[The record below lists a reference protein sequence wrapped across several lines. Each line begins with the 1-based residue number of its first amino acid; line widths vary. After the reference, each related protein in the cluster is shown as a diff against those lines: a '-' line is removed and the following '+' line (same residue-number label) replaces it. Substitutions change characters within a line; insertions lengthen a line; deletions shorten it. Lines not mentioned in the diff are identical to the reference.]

1 MTQNKQNQLIN
12 ELENLRQINEA
23 LKNEIIEHKRVVNEL
38 KQSEKYYRTIF
49 ENTGTL
55 LLTVENDMTISGANC
70 EWGGSFG
77 YTREEMEGAKWP
89 QLVSGDYVEKMQEY
103 HRLRRINP
111 NGAPTRYH
119 SWIKTKLG
127 NVIDCLIIATVIPG
141 TTRSVLLV
149 VDISGD
155 HRIGRP
161 PTAQELELNLGK
173 MRRMLMQ
180 TVDSLAAA
188 LETRDPYT
196 AGHQKKVACL
206 ATAIAKEMGL
216 SADKV
221 EGVHV
226 AGTLHD
232 IGKIFVPSEILS
244 KPGKISEIEYKLVQ
258 SHSQAG
264 YEIIKNIEFPW
275 PIAEI
280 VLQHHERING
290 SGYPQGLTG
299 ENILMEA
306 KILAVADVVEAI
318 ASHRPYRPA
327 LGIDVGLEEITKNKC
342 ILYEPEVV
350 DACLILFKER
360 GYIFEV

>member
-1 MTQNKQNQLIN
+1 MTHIKQNHLVN
-12 ELENLRQINEA
+12 ELETLRQINEA
-23 LKNEIIEHKRVVNEL
+23 LKNEITEHERVINEL
-38 KQSEKYYRTIF
+38 EESENYYRAIF
-49 ENTGTL
+49 ENTGTP
-55 LLTVENDMTISGANC
+55 LLTVENDMTILGANS
-70 EWGGSFG
+70 EWEDSFG
-77 YTREEMEGAKWP
+77 YTREELEGAKWP
-89 QLVSGDYVEKMQEY
+89 QLVSGDCLEKMQEY
-103 HRLRRINP
+103 HRLRRIDP
-111 NGAPTRYH
+111 SGAPRRYH
-119 SWIKTKLG
+119 SCIKTKFG
-127 NVIDCLIIATVIPG
+127 IIRDCLIIAAVIPG
-141 TTRSVLLV
+141 TTRSVLAV
-149 VDISGD
+149 VDISDD
-155 HRIGRP
+155 HTISRP
-161 PTAQELELNLGK
+161 PSAQELELNLGK
-173 MRRMLMQ
+173 MQRMLMQ

-280 VLQHHERING
+280 VLQHHERMNG

-299 ENILMEA
+299 ENILLEA
-306 KILAVADVVEAI
+306 RILAVADVVEAI
-318 ASHRPYRPA
+318 SAHRPYRPA
-327 LGIDVGLEEITKNKC
+327 LGIDVGLEEITKNKG
-342 ILYEPEVV
+342 ILYDPEVV
-350 DACLILFKER
+350 DACLILFKEK